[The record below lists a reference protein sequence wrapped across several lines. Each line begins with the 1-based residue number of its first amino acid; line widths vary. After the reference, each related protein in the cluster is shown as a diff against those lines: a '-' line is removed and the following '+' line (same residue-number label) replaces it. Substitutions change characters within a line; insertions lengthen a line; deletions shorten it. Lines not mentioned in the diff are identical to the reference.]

1 MDLTWDTV
9 LWSAIPVALLL
20 LASVVTTYWLLR
32 RRPFPMEESQVRVE
46 RAYIAARKAP
56 GGRILPQE
64 AAHTAEHVSV
74 SAEHG

>member
-1 MDLTWDTV
+1 MNPVWDTV

-20 LASVVTTYWLLR
+20 LASVVTAYWLPR

-46 RAYIAARKAP
+46 RAYIAVQKPP
-56 GGRILPQE
+56 GGRILPEE
-64 AAHTAEHVSV
+64 AAHTAEHVSA